1 MKSLSFSKIALLMVV
16 VVSIWATSCK
26 EEVSVTPDAQLVASY
41 DANLALSWYNLF
53 LEIDRYSPGYRPP
66 AAARLLDLLPT
77 NQPYLECRNTIHC
90 ATSFRD
96 SICQSQI

>member
-1 MKSLSFSKIALLMVV
+1 MNCRSFSKIGLLLVV
-16 VVSIWATSCK
+16 AISIWATSCK

-66 AAARLLDLLPT
+66 AA
-77 NQPYLECRNTIHC
+77 N
-90 ATSFRD
+90 
-96 SICQSQI
+96 